1 MQFIAQIEGK
11 GETSICH
18 FIVSL
23 LKEQQLEGG
32 VTKNGFKPLDKRTG
46 EHGRRKR
53 YQDKK
58 YAENISYQVI
68 ISQFIVSVCFLIHLH
83 MNLLY
88 TLEYRVLNNHPS

>member
-23 LKEQQLEGG
+23 LREQQLEGD
-32 VTKNGFKPLDKRTG
+32 VAKNGCKPLDERTG
-46 EHGRRKR
+46 ERGQRKR
-53 YQDKK
+53 FQDEK

-68 ISQFIVSVCFLIHLH
+68 I
-83 MNLLY
+83 N
-88 TLEYRVLNNHPS
+88 